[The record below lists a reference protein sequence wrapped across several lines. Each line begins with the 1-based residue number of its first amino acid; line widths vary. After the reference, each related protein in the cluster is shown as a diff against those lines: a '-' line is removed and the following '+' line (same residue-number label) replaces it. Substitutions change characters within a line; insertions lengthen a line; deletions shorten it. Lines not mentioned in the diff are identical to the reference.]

1 MKQTPLS
8 IKKKP
13 ELFKFLR
20 DDVERSNK
28 FPKYSFL
35 HKNQSIFA
43 WPYQFLKFNIATI
56 IGKVPHG
63 PSE

>member
-1 MKQTPLS
+1 MKLITS
-8 IKKKP
+8 IYKKS

-28 FPKYSFL
+28 FLKYSFL

-43 WPYQFLKFNIATI
+43 GPYQFLKFNIVAT
-56 IGKVPHG
+56 IGKVHRG
-63 PSE
+63 PRE

>member
-1 MKQTPLS
+1 MKLITS
-8 IKKKP
+8 IYKKS

-28 FPKYSFL
+28 FLKYSFL

-43 WPYQFLKFNIATI
+43 RPYQFLKFNIVAT
-56 IGKVPHG
+56 IGKVHRG
-63 PSE
+63 LRE